1 MTKILDVSCMPCCHK
16 CPTVCTACPPLSAAL
31 SSTAAQCKPATI
43 GLLTQVSAC
52 TWQKTNSTGALPNC
66 GVTEIEVG
74 CNHANGKW
82 YIAVELSSC
91 CLDLLGTVYYYLE
104 IGTGACP
111 PKATYTVPL
120 VALAPAGLAGPPEHL
135 DCCANSLTVVLS

>member
-1 MTKILDVSCMPCCHK
+1 MTKTIDVSCSNCCHT
-16 CPTVCTACPPLSAAL
+16 CPTSCTACPPLSAAL

-43 GLLTQVSAC
+43 GLLPQVSAC
-52 TWQKTNSTGALPNC
+52 TWQKTNSAGALPNC
-66 GVTEIEVG
+66 LVTEIEVG
-74 CNHANGKW
+74 CNHANGQW

-91 CLDLLGTVYYYLE
+91 CLDLLGSVYYYLE

-120 VALAPAGLAGPPEHL
+120 VPDLIDELAGPPERL
-135 DCCANSLTVVLS
+135 DCCANSITVVLS